1 MIKYSSRIP
10 AADYQRMRKTAG
22 WKTIS
27 EKQAENAVNNC
38 FYSVCAWDEDKV
50 IGMTRLLWNGD
61 YCAYISDVFV
71 DEEYRGQRIATAM
84 INQTITYL
92 KSQMEDDYAV
102 KLFLMAA
109 KGRESFYERFGFVQR
124 PNDISGAALDQ
135 WIYKKD

>member
-10 AADYQRMRKTAG
+10 AADYQRMRKMAG

-27 EKQAENAVNNC
+27 EKQAESAVNNC

-124 PNDISGAALDQ
+124 PNESSGAALDQ

>member
-1 MIKYSSRIP
+1 MIKYSNRISV
-10 AADYQRMRKTAG
+10 ADYQRMRKMAG

-38 FYSVCAWDEDKV
+38 FYSVCAWDGSKAV
-50 IGMTRLLWNGD
+50 GMMRLLWNGD
-61 YCAYISDVFV
+61 YNAYISDVFV
-71 DEEYRGQRIATAM
+71 DEEYRGQGIATAM
-84 INQTITYL
+84 INQTIACL

-124 PNDISGAALDQ
+124 PNESSGAALDQ
-135 WIYKKD
+135 CIYKKE